1 MTFIALLN
9 EYVFQ
14 LTFTLAIL
22 LFVGIRMGY
31 VRGGWGRHLP
41 YIWTLIIYVIYALIS
56 PLYFYSNDKTII
68 IGTDISN
75 YFGLGFFFN
84 NLAVLCFILGYWIK
98 GGNTDKI
105 WVQPAVHEIKKPEYF
120 ISILFY
126 VTYAI
131 VLLNLAVGGANL
143 QDVFLGNEVLG
154 MGASGASYYLQ
165 NFTDSLIC
173 ILILAYLYDVP
184 WKKLIF
190 WIAASFFL
198 FSLLGFRYRIMLSL
212 FGILFVYLYKSKIDA
227 KKVVI
232 GLGLALIFFYG
243 VMFSTVNRRALI
255 LRNYEK
261 IVYSPFDFKYEE
273 FFYQTRGALP
283 DMAVYRLYD
292 DRYRN
297 AQHDYGLTM
306 FGYVFIRIIPR
317 AIMPDKDK
325 FYPPPQLQTTIE
337 AYDAWWGSKSG
348 EATLCV
354 AAFYIAFGW
363 PGIVFGHFFWALL
376 LRRFG
381 DRIRVADKLQLATY
395 LVISLATFQWI
406 SRGYLP
412 QIIDQTM
419 YMLVPIWVL
428 RYLSNRV
435 RKNEAARNKFVQTAV
450 PATGNK

>member
-1 MTFIALLN
+1 MTFTGLLN
-9 EYVFQ
+9 EYVYQ
-14 LTFTLAIL
+14 LAFTLGIL
-22 LFVGIRMGY
+22 IFIGIRMGY
-31 VRGGWGRHLP
+31 ARSGWGRHLP
-41 YIWTLIIYVIYALIS
+41 YIWTLIVYSIYVLIS
-56 PLYFYSNDKTII
+56 PLYFYSNNKTII

-84 NLAVLCFILGYWIK
+84 NLAVLSFIIGYWIR
-98 GGNTDKI
+98 GNNSNKI
-105 WVQPAVHEIKKPEYF
+105 WFKPADREIKKPEYL

-143 QDVFLGNEVLG
+143 QAVFLGNEVLG

-173 ILILAYLYDVP
+173 ILILAYLFDVP
-184 WKKLIF
+184 WKKLII

-243 VMFSTVNRRALI
+243 VMFSTVNRRAMI
-255 LRNYEK
+255 LRKYEK
-261 IVYSPFDFKYEE
+261 IVYNPFEFEYEE

-283 DMAVYRLYD
+283 DMAVYKLYD

-297 AQHDYGLTM
+297 AEHDYGLTM

-317 AIMPDKDK
+317 VIMPDKDK
-325 FYPPPQLQTTIE
+325 FYPPPQLKTTVD
-337 AYDAWWGSKSG
+337 AYDAYWGSKSG
-348 EATLCV
+348 EATLSV
-354 AAFYIAFGW
+354 SAFYMAFGW
-363 PGIVFGHFFWALL
+363 LGIVLGHFFWGVL

-381 DRIRVADKLQLATY
+381 DGIRLADRLQIATY
-395 LVISLATFQWI
+395 IMIALATFQWI

-412 QIIDQTM
+412 QIIDQTV

-428 RYLSNRV
+428 RYLSKRIA
-435 RKNEAARNKFVQTAV
+435 RKETANNKFTQSVI
-450 PATGNK
+450 PATGSK

>member
-1 MTFIALLN
+1 MTFSGLLN
-9 EYVFQ
+9 NYVYQ
-14 LTFTLAIL
+14 LAFSLAIMI
-22 LFVGIRMGY
+22 FMGIRIGY

-41 YIWTLIIYVIYALIS
+41 FIWTLIVYFVYVLIS
-56 PLYFYSNDKTII
+56 PFYFYSKGKTII

-84 NLAVLCFILGYWIK
+84 NLAVLSFIIGYWIK
-98 GGNTDKI
+98 GDNSNKI
-105 WVQPAVHEIKKPEYF
+105 WIKPPKREIKKPEYL

-143 QDVFLGNEVLG
+143 QAVFLGNEVLG

-173 ILILAYLYDVP
+173 ILVLAYLFDVP
-184 WKKLIF
+184 WKKLIL

-227 KKVVI
+227 KKIVI
-232 GLGLALIFFYG
+232 GLGLGLIFFYG

-261 IVYSPFDFKYEE
+261 IVYSPFDFEYEE

-283 DMAVYRLYD
+283 DMAVYKLYD
-292 DRYRN
+292 DTYRN
-297 AQHDYGLTM
+297 AKHDYGLTM

-325 FYPPPQLQTTIE
+325 FYPPPQLQTTMD

-354 AAFYIAFGW
+354 AALYMAFGW
-363 PGIVFGHFFWALL
+363 WGIVFGHFFWGLL
-376 LRRFG
+376 LRWFG
-381 DRIRVADKLQLATY
+381 DRIRLADKLQIANYIILA
-395 LVISLATFQWI
+395 LVTFQWI
-406 SRGYLP
+406 SRGYMP
-412 QIIDQTM
+412 QIIDQTV

-428 RYLSNRV
+428 RYLSGKV
-435 RKNEAARNKFVQTAV
+435 SKKEAANNKFAKPGIPAV
-450 PATGNK
+450 VNK